1 MFLLYRSRHCRAV
14 FLVLVGM
21 TAAAF
26 FYTTGVVFPL
36 ANESESGRF
45 LSQEVSARIRPEDK
59 LGVYQERTGM
69 YNFYTGIVPI
79 TELRDEQEL
88 FRFLQSPGKVFCL
101 AEEESLAALQTRG
114 VMPANVQVIA
124 QRPVGGE
131 SIVLFSNQ

>member
-1 MFLLYRSRHCRAV
+1 MLLLHRSRHNRAV
-14 FLVLVGM
+14 FLVLTGI

-26 FYTTGVVFPL
+26 FYTTSVIFPV

-45 LSQEVSARIRPEDK
+45 LSQEVSARIQPEDK
-59 LGVYQERTGM
+59 LGVYRERTGM

-79 TELRDEQEL
+79 TELRNEEEL
-88 FRFLQSPGKVFCL
+88 SRFLQSSGKVFCL

-131 SIVLFSNQ
+131 SIVLFSNP